1 MLLFFLSSR
10 RRHTVCALVTGVQTC
25 ALPIYLQTEYS
36 EFFDRSRSLS
46 LHLFEHIHGD
56 SRERGHAMIDLVEQY
71 VEAGFYLDSTELPDF
86 VPVFLEFAS
95 CLDPDAARDMLAQP
109 AHVFAVLAERLDQ
122 IGRAAC
128 RVRVVS
134 TCRSRCSPYH

>member
-1 MLLFFLSSR
+1 MRISDWSSDVCSSDLLQ
-10 RRHTVCALVTGVQTC
+10 A
-25 ALPIYLQTEYS
+25 EYS

-56 SRERGHAMIDLVEQY
+56 SRERGPAMIDLVEQY

-109 AHVFAVLAERLDQ
+109 AHVFDVLAERD
-122 IGRAAC
+122 RK
-128 RVRVVS
+128 S
-134 TCRSRCSPYH
+134 TSLNSSH